1 VQKAEQ
7 FPHDNTYADV
17 FVNWR
22 CEVFVGCADPHYE
35 LAGSFGLGTAALV
48 IMATSYVNPLGL
60 GRLINLRYANHPDD
74 PMSNALIQTLKQE
87 LTPALCGQDG
97 AQPCVYQDPI
107 AYRQLEVY
115 RRHYR

>member
-1 VQKAEQ
+1 
-7 FPHDNTYADV
+7 
-17 FVNWR
+17 
-22 CEVFVGCADPHYE
+22 VFVGCADPHYE

-107 AYRQLEVY
+107 AHRQLEVY
-115 RRHYR
+115 RQHYR